1 MNTLKQNKRKNENAT
16 IEQVCE
22 KLKQARDSMIGDEGE
37 FIVMGGMQA
46 QELVGDIQ
54 KVPHG
59 FDLVPT
65 HFYAVVELPVGA
77 GFAIEKTGLVAG
89 FHVIDEKGVWS

>member
-1 MNTLKQNKRKNENAT
+1 MNDLKQNKRKNENAT
-16 IEQVCE
+16 VEQVCE

-46 QELVGDIQ
+46 QELVGDI
-54 KVPHG
+54 KRVPHG

-65 HFYAVVELPVGA
+65 HFYAIVELPIGT
-77 GFAIEKTGLVAG
+77 GFAIEETGLIPG
-89 FHVIDEKGVWS
+89 FHVIDEKGAWS